1 MNSVLLCQKI
11 LKLNKFI
18 CFQSSGNEQE
28 NFEWRSEVVHLKT
41 NHQLLKQ
48 TLFWRACIFL
58 LFSSICFLDLA
69 SAWSLASF
77 SSLTLSARIF
87 LFVSCCKIT
96 IQCRTEGITW
106 TVIKYSCTNNNY
118 CAFFLARSVFCSP
131 SPCILSLIIE
141 LMMTNCLDNLSI
153 IFFLNGW

>member
-1 MNSVLLCQKI
+1 MPKNSQ
-11 LKLNKFI
+11 NKFI

-106 TVIKYSCTNNNY
+106 MVIKYSCTNNNY
-118 CAFFLARSVFCSP
+118 CAFFWPDQFSAVQVHV
-131 SPCILSLIIE
+131 SLIIE
-141 LMMTNCLDNLSI
+141 LMMTNWLDSLLI
-153 IFFLNGW
+153 INFSFWMVGK